1 MANREGIACLIIYPV
16 TACTFSL
23 SQVLPKEHFPPIP
36 LTFTWP
42 IDRQPQSTLA
52 NFSAATDFPL
62 RLERPH
68 HLLRP
73 WGQAL
78 HRNITWRES
87 LPITDPD
94 LLSQNAEGQKPG
106 ILWIGCSD
114 SRVPETTITGSR
126 PGDIFVHRNIA
137 NILHP
142 GDENATSVVTYAVN
156 VLKVKDIVVCGHILC
171 GGVHA
176 ALDNKVAGGVLDSW
190 LLPLRGLREQL
201 AAQPGWSG
209 LTDEQKER
217 RLVEENVR
225 AGVRTLL
232 RNADVI
238 RAMEADPHPPPSS
251 PQELNV
257 QVHGAVY
264 DIEKGAIYELDVPE
278 SKAERA
284 NRLAAF
290 STV

>member
-1 MANREGIACLIIYPV
+1 MANY
-16 TACTFSL
+16 
-23 SQVLPKEHFPPIP
+23 Q
-36 LTFTWP
+36 
-42 IDRQPQSTLA
+42 
-52 NFSAATDFPL
+52 AAPSFPL
-62 RLERPH
+62 QLPSLPH
-68 HLLRP
+68 RLRP

-78 HRNITWRES
+78 NRNIAWRES

-94 LLSQNAEGQKPG
+94 LLSQNAAGQQPG
-106 ILWIGCSD
+106 TLWIGCSD

-142 GDENATSVVTYAVN
+142 GDGNATSVITYAVN
-156 VLKVKDIVVCGHILC
+156 VLKVKDIVVCGHVLC
-171 GGVHA
+171 GGVHT
-176 ALDNKVAGGVLDSW
+176 ALGNNVAGGVLDSW
-190 LLPLRGLREQL
+190 LLPLRGLRAQL

-209 LTDEQKER
+209 LTDEEKER
-217 RLVEENVR
+217 KIVEENVR

-238 RAMEADPHPPPSS
+238 RAMESDFLPPPFS
-251 PQELNV
+251 PQELSL

-264 DIEKGAIYELDVPE
+264 DIEKGMIYELAVPE
-278 SKAERA
+278 SDTERA

-290 STV
+290 KTS